1 MSPTTWV
8 EIHRTNLAH
17 NVRAV
22 REWIGPQV
30 QLLAVVK
37 ANGYGHGAVEVA
49 QVALEQGATYL
60 GVTNLAEGT
69 ELRAAGIDAPI
80 LVFGPPL
87 PDQMAELVQLDLTA
101 TVTHLAAAQRLNQVA
116 QEQGRRVR
124 VHIKVDTG
132 MGRFGVL
139 PEGAGEL
146 VEAVRNFPAL
156 ELEGLYTHFA
166 TAFARDKSYARQQ
179 FVLFRRLLEG
189 VPFRPPLCHC
199 ANSAALLDLP
209 ETHLDLVRCGTL
221 LYGQYPSAEVAHPLD
236 LRPTWALKTRIVE
249 LRRLPAGWRVG
260 YGSEYVTARPTLLA
274 TLLVGY
280 ADGLSLVPAG
290 ALRRPRHWLSQM
302 LRRPTET
309 VIIRGRKAPVVG
321 RIAMQTCMVDVTDI
335 PGVQCGDEVLLTSR
349 RTTTPRELPRV
360 YID

>member
-1 MSPTTWV
+1 MRPTTWV
-8 EIHRTNLAH
+8 EIHRSNLAH

-22 REWIGPQV
+22 RQWIGPQV
-30 QLLAVVK
+30 KLLAVVK

-49 QVALEQGATYL
+49 RVALSQGATYL
-60 GVTNLAEGT
+60 GVTNLAEGA

-87 PDQMAELVQLDLTA
+87 PDQVAELVRLDLTA
-101 TVTHLAAAQRLNQVA
+101 TVTHLAAAQRLNQAA

-139 PEGAGEL
+139 PEEALEL
-146 VEAVRNFPAL
+146 VTAVGNLPAL

-166 TAFARDKSYARQQ
+166 TAFARDKSYTRRQFAIFQ
-179 FVLFRRLLEG
+179 RLLESL
-189 VPFRPPLCHC
+189 PFQPPLRHC

-236 LRPTWALKTRIVE
+236 LRPTWTLKTRIVE

-280 ADGLSLVPAG
+280 AEGLSLAPAS
-290 ALRRPRHWLSQM
+290 LWRRPRHWLSQF
-302 LRRPTET
+302 LCKPVET
-309 VIIRGRKAPVVG
+309 VTIRGQKAPVVG

-335 PGVQCGDEVLLTSR
+335 PAVQCGDEVLLSSR
-349 RTTTPRELPRV
+349 RVPTPRELPRV
-360 YID
+360 YLD